1 MDSDIGP
8 EHGISRAGQ
17 SILRMNEAG
26 YPTFGWDRVV
36 KLFSGWDSDGS
47 PVIQHRRVLGRI
59 EDAIASA
66 LKEGQAPRETP
77 YMRDVDHEVWAARIR
92 TTRTVEESW
101 AIFLTYDALEVQSP
115 QKRLKVYV
123 AMFERIYG
131 ARKLSSPGRQKRAA
145 LQPGYVNKKEAVPGD
160 EREALPTPD
169 SPHERLDPRLQ
180 PPSVDELFVRMISKD
195 VYPDNDCLSL
205 LLRTTKLIP
214 RGLSYI
220 SSRGDQSVR
229 ALLELHL
236 TDEQIKAV
244 PEKVFNAYIDL
255 LCRQCFVVDKY
266 HFVDNARKGDG
277 LHKFESWRNGTTEL
291 LRQTLKV
298 SDNAGVELD
307 AEGFK
312 IVCFSFG
319 FRALIR
325 RDQTMAQYT
334 EESRKVAWA
343 HQLQHNEN
351 DSWFLRA
358 LFSKVV
364 GLGDG
369 THFKPH
375 IAAASGRES
384 AATPTVLSVPSAV
397 VLHSYIR
404 ALGIMGDYEGL
415 LSIASFMHDNVA
427 GLLHHCDNEL
437 NGHVRLRRTVVA
449 LRCFLERSWD
459 NQLKQLSWPP
469 TEEHELD
476 ALDELDQRA
485 DQGTIMKVEPAPEEL
500 IVLVRDKV
508 EDLAATWGHWPSDGE
523 LQEYVD
529 WIEVRHM

>member
-1 MDSDIGP
+1 MISTALQQRAQFTVLRGMSEYQPPLTITQQGYRGIARVQIAQLKTQDERKWAELKSTSWPPWKVDRTAMDSDIGP
-8 EHGISRAGQ
+8 EHGISRA
-17 SILRMNEAG
+17 
-26 YPTFGWDRVV
+26 V
-36 KLFSGWDSDGS
+36 
-47 PVIQHRRVLGRI
+47 
-59 EDAIASA
+59 
-66 LKEGQAPRETP
+66 
-77 YMRDVDHEVWAARIR
+77 
-92 TTRTVEESW
+92 
-101 AIFLTYDALEVQSP
+101 
-115 QKRLKVYV
+115 
-123 AMFERIYG
+123 
-131 ARKLSSPGRQKRAA
+131 
-145 LQPGYVNKKEAVPGD
+145 
-160 EREALPTPD
+160 
-169 SPHERLDPRLQ
+169 
-180 PPSVDELFVRMISKD
+180 
-195 VYPDNDCLSL
+195 
-205 LLRTTKLIP
+205 
-214 RGLSYI
+214 
-220 SSRGDQSVR
+220 
-229 ALLELHL
+229 
-236 TDEQIKAV
+236 
-244 PEKVFNAYIDL
+244 
-255 LCRQCFVVDKY
+255 
-266 HFVDNARKGDG
+266 
-277 LHKFESWRNGTTEL
+277 HKFESWRNGTTEL

-298 SDNAGVELD
+298 LDNAGVELD

-325 RDQTMAQYT
+325 RDQTMAQHT
-334 EESRKVAWA
+334 EESRKVVWA

-375 IAAASGRES
+375 ITAASGRES

-485 DQGTIMKVEPAPEEL
+485 DQGTIMKAEPAPEEL